1 MDARKVIARKKRRRE
16 MKRLI
21 EKYAGVV
28 IIAVVL
34 VTAICL
40 FVLLAAG
47 SAKGEPQEVKG
58 RGVLTVETQEEE
70 QPDAYTDPD
79 NFKEPFNRMSA
90 DWGTDDVQGFTLYQI
105 PPEYKCNW
113 GVLPGVVQVYTFC
126 LCREY
131 GVDYETVLA
140 IIEKESGYKWD
151 AKSAVAYGYMQIIP
165 EYHYDRMDR
174 LHVSDIQDPYGNIS
188 VGINYL
194 AELLEKYSGNYD
206 KALTAYR
213 WGVTGAYT
221 DYFSAGLESS
231 AYSEEITEIA
241 DRIREQT
248 GGGEDGS
255 RSDAG
260 TVDRTNDT
268 D

>member
-1 MDARKVIARKKRRRE
+1 MDARKVIARKKRRRAV
-16 MKRLI
+16 KRLI
-21 EKYAGVV
+21 EKYAGAV
-28 IIAVVL
+28 IVAVVL
-34 VTAICL
+34 VAAICL

-58 RGVLTVETQEEE
+58 REALTVETQEEE

-90 DWGTDDVQGFTLYQI
+90 DWGADDVQGFTLYQI

-188 VGINYL
+188 VGIDYL
-194 AELLEKYSGNYD
+194 AELLEKYGGNYD

-213 WGVTGAYT
+213 WGMAGAYE
-221 DYFSAGLESS
+221 DYFSAGKESS
-231 AYSEEITEIA
+231 PYSEEITEIA

-255 RSDAG
+255 GSDTG
-260 TVDRTNDT
+260 TADRTNDT
-268 D
+268 N

>member
-1 MDARKVIARKKRRRE
+1 MEARKVIARKKRRRAAE
-16 MKRLI
+16 RAV
-21 EKYAGVV
+21 ERYAGAVMV
-28 IIAVVL
+28 AVVL
-34 VTAICL
+34 VAAICL
-40 FVLLAAG
+40 IVFLTTG
-47 SAKGEPQEVKG
+47 SAKGEPPEVKKG
-58 RGVLTVETQEEE
+58 ETLEIEPQEEE
-70 QPDAYTDPD
+70 TLDAYADPD
-79 NFKEPFNRMSA
+79 NIKEPFNRMSA
-90 DWGTDDVQGFTLYQI
+90 DWGADDVQGFTFYQI
-105 PPEYKCNW
+105 PPEYKHGG

-126 LCREY
+126 LCKDY

-140 IIEKESGYKWD
+140 IIEKDSGYKWD

-174 LHVSDIQDPYGNIS
+174 LHVSDIRDPYGNIRT
-188 VGINYL
+188 GIDYL
-194 AELLEKYSGNYD
+194 AELLEKYGGNYD

-221 DYFSAGLESS
+221 DYFSAGQESS

-241 DRIREQT
+241 DRIRERT

-260 TVDRTNDT
+260 TTDRTNDT